1 MACSRRRAET
11 KYPCRGELCSP
22 AERPQV
28 VPYSR
33 PLGLLQLQGDVI
45 GLLNS
50 TGDLVARYVYD
61 AWGQPISITDGKGK
75 DVSGDPSHIA
85 NRNPLRYR
93 GYYYDQET
101 GFYYLQSRYYD
112 PVLCRFINADSFA
125 STGQG
130 FLGYNMY
137 VYCNNCPVGMRDSQG
152 GYPTN
157 TTMLTDSGA
166 APKHTPDEI
175 KYGAAPDYV
184 PVEGNGSQHSAPN
197 CYAYAIG
204 YFNDRMSYSPGD
216 FSMPYGEYT
225 LESVT
230 EAVLSDMKVLGR
242 SARIIKSYDSPI
254 RYHEY
259 RIALRVKTVDDP
271 KRYNINWD
279 YHFMI
284 QTSTGRWAE
293 KSGPSTASVLYAE
306 GITPENAPWSAFG
319 QNGYYDSPIVYF
331 AISW

>member
-1 MACSRRRAET
+1 M
-11 KYPCRGELCSP
+11 
-22 AERPQV
+22 
-28 VPYSR
+28 
-33 PLGLLQLQGDVI
+33 I

-137 VYCNNCPVGMRDSQG
+137 VYCNNNPTTTTDSVGSYPTYATMVLDG
-152 GYPTN
+152 GYGGGN
-157 TTMLTDSGA
+157 YI
-166 APKHTPDEI
+166 PDQSD
-175 KYGAAPDYV
+175 YGSAPDYV
-184 PVEGNGSQHSAPN
+184 SIKSDGNYDISPN

-204 YFNDRMSYSPGD
+204 YYDKSYSPGD
-216 FSMPYGEYT
+216 FSVPYGEYT

-230 EAVLSDMKVLGR
+230 KAVLSDMKELGR
-242 SARIIKSYDSPI
+242 SARIIKSFNSPI
-254 RYHEY
+254 SSSEY
-259 RIALRVKTVDDP
+259 RIALRVKTMSDP
-271 KRYNINWD
+271 RDWQDRSWD
-279 YHFMI
+279 YHFMV

-293 KSGPSTASVLYAE
+293 KSGPSSATYLYVE
-306 GITPENAPWSAFG
+306 GTTPENAPWSNFG
-319 QNGYYDSPIVYF
+319 ITGYYDSPIVYF

>member
-93 GYYYDQET
+93 GYYYDRET

-112 PVLCRFINADSFA
+112 PVLCRFINADDYA

-130 FLGYNMY
+130 FLGHNMFAYCNNSPCSYQDPDGTLQNYNTAILDGGYGGGSGGIDIISLGIIAGVPVAISAVVSIVSDTYQALDGYSEEAYEVRQQLVEQYAKEIVQQYSPTEWLPDIAGKYGQFKCKDAAKAMENALIANDLHGAVITISY
-137 VYCNNCPVGMRDSQG
+137 PTYPGYVFSTSKGICVSQNGTHVGIEYNGIVYCNV
-152 GYPTN
+152 
-157 TTMLTDSGA
+157 
-166 APKHTPDEI
+166 H
-175 KYGAAPDYV
+175 
-184 PVEGNGSQHSAPN
+184 
-197 CYAYAIG
+197 
-204 YFNDRMSYSPGD
+204 
-216 FSMPYGEYT
+216 PYG
-225 LESVT
+225 LPLDIWINDFDGVGKKQ
-230 EAVLSDMKVLGR
+230 VLFV
-242 SARIIKSYDSPI
+242 P
-254 RYHEY
+254 
-259 RIALRVKTVDDP
+259 
-271 KRYNINWD
+271 
-279 YHFMI
+279 F
-284 QTSTGRWAE
+284 
-293 KSGPSTASVLYAE
+293 
-306 GITPENAPWSAFG
+306 
-319 QNGYYDSPIVYF
+319 
-331 AISW
+331 